1 MSIPPVKPMMNVRR
15 SLVATLLAVTVF
27 GVMMLAGTN
36 LRAQSPQQ
44 QWVGD
49 LPIMAGMT
57 IEPELGFA
65 FDSPGGRIVLV
76 PAGADDVGGF
86 LRHLTHSPFKSY
98 ATPGIRAGRMA
109 LFQGDRANDGQ
120 GFDGG
125 CERARLGVLRN
136 AGQERDP
143 APRRQQRRPF
153 LVLAVHAHH
162 LVRRQLLGAAD
173 RATMDKRSRGQEL
186 DVARRFGLDV

>member
-1 MSIPPVKPMMNVRR
+1 MSILPVKRMMNLRR

-27 GVMMLAGTN
+27 TAMMLAGTN

-76 PAGADDVGGF
+76 FASSPVGSAGVFTYYNDALASLGWLGSDGSWERGNEILGLAQVDTSVGR
-86 LRHLTHSPFKSY
+86 LWRIRLSP
-98 ATPGIRAGRMA
+98 R
-109 LFQGDRANDGQ
+109 
-120 GFDGG
+120 
-125 CERARLGVLRN
+125 
-136 AGQERDP
+136 
-143 APRRQQRRPF
+143 
-153 LVLAVHAHH
+153 
-162 LVRRQLLGAAD
+162 
-173 RATMDKRSRGQEL
+173 
-186 DVARRFGLDV
+186 

>member
-1 MSIPPVKPMMNVRR
+1 MLIPPVKPMMNVRR

-76 PAGADDVGGF
+76 FASSSVNSDGVFTYYNDALASLGWVGSDGNWERGNES
-86 LRHLTHSPFKSY
+86 LGLAQVDTSVGRLWRIRLSP
-98 ATPGIRAGRMA
+98 R
-109 LFQGDRANDGQ
+109 
-120 GFDGG
+120 
-125 CERARLGVLRN
+125 
-136 AGQERDP
+136 
-143 APRRQQRRPF
+143 
-153 LVLAVHAHH
+153 
-162 LVRRQLLGAAD
+162 
-173 RATMDKRSRGQEL
+173 
-186 DVARRFGLDV
+186 